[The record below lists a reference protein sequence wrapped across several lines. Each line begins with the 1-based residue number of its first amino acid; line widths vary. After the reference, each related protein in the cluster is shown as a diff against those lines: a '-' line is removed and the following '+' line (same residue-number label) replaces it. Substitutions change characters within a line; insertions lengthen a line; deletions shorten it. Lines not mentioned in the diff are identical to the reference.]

1 MYDIAIIG
9 GGPAGLT
16 AAIYARRA
24 GKKTLLLE
32 ATACGGQILN
42 TDKITNYP
50 ALASVSGPELA
61 QNMEKQVTDL
71 GAEIE
76 FDRITA
82 IEPVD
87 DGFEIIGEDEKYS
100 ARSIIVATGTT
111 PRKLGIEREDE
122 LIGRGISY
130 CATCDGAFYKDK
142 TVAVYGGG
150 YSAVYSALY
159 LADIASKVYLIHHHD
174 KLRAAGDAVDA
185 LRDNPKVQI
194 LLGEEVNKL
203 LGDNRLTGVEF
214 SDGRKVDVDGLFVSI
229 GREPKCDFFSGD
241 KSEDGFIVSDESCNT
256 SIPGVF
262 VAGDIRTKALRQIV
276 TATADGAAAAEAA
289 IDFLNKQ

>member
-32 ATACGGQILN
+32 AMACGGQMNN
-42 TDKITNYP
+42 TGKISNYP
-50 ALASVSGPELA
+50 AVEDVFGPNLA
-61 QNMEKQVTDL
+61 QSMQKQAENL

-76 FDRITA
+76 YDKIIRV
-82 IEPVD
+82 EP
-87 DGFEIIGEDEKYS
+87 GFKLIGEDGEYS
-100 ARSIIVATGTT
+100 AKSVIIAAGTE
-111 PRKLGIEREDE
+111 PRKLGLDGEDS
-122 LIGRGISY
+122 LAGISY

-142 TVAVYGGG
+142 VVAVYGGG
-150 YSAVYSALY
+150 NSAVHEALY
-159 LADIASKVYLIHHHD
+159 LAGIAKQVYLIHRREELRATGD
-174 KLRAAGDAVDA
+174 IVEKLRKSANVEM
-185 LRDNPKVQI
+185 
-194 LLGEEVNKL
+194 LLGAQVQKL
-203 LGDNRLTGVEF
+203 LGDKKLTGIEL
-214 SDGRKVDVDGLFVSI
+214 DNGKTIELDGLFVAI
-229 GREPKCDFFSGD
+229 GREPKCDFFDGN
-241 KSEDGFIVSDESCNT
+241 KSEDGFIVSDESCTT

>member
-32 ATACGGQILN
+32 AMACGGQMNN
-42 TDKITNYP
+42 TGKISNYP
-50 ALASVSGPELA
+50 ALEDVFGPNLA
-61 QNMEKQVTDL
+61 QSMQKQAEDL

-76 FDRITA
+76 YDKIVK
-82 IEPVD
+82 IEP
-87 DGFEIIGEDEKYS
+87 GFKLIGEDGEYS
-100 ARSIIVATGTT
+100 AKCVIIATGTE
-111 PRKLGIEREDE
+111 PRKLGLDGEDR
-122 LIGRGISY
+122 LAGISY
-130 CATCDGAFYKDK
+130 CATCDGGFYKDK
-142 TVAVYGGG
+142 VVAVYGGG
-150 YSAVYSALY
+150 NSAAHEALY
-159 LADIASKVYLIHHHD
+159 LSGVAQKVYLIHRREELRATGD
-174 KLRAAGDAVDA
+174 VVEKLRS
-185 LRDNPKVQI
+185 NQKVEM
-194 LLGEEVNKL
+194 LLGANVTKL
-203 LGDNRLTGVEF
+203 LGDKKLTGIELNSGKSVEL
-214 SDGRKVDVDGLFVSI
+214 DGLFVAI

-289 IDFLNKQ
+289 IKYLA